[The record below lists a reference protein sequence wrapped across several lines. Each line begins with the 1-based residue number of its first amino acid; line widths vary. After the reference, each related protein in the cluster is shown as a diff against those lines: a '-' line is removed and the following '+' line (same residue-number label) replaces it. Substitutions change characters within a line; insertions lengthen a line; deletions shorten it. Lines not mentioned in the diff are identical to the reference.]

1 MITMAISGR
10 HGHVPIAGVIPLEFR
25 LLLLVVC
32 VMIGVVLM
40 DGFVVRLCGV
50 LLLPMILQ
58 VLFCRGRVRL
68 WAVGAL
74 SARSILLLLVSL
86 IRLML
91 SIDAEGLQNCS
102 GLESDRTCRRSPL
115 PPPEHASL
123 DAYVT
128 LCRRR
133 WNRAKRSGAD
143 QEALLVQA
151 W

>member
-10 HGHVPIAGVIPLEFR
+10 HGHAPVAEVIPLEFW

-58 VLFCRGRVRL
+58 VLFCHGRVRL

-74 SARSILLLLVSL
+74 SARSILLLL
-86 IRLML
+86 
-91 SIDAEGLQNCS
+91 
-102 GLESDRTCRRSPL
+102 
-115 PPPEHASL
+115 
-123 DAYVT
+123 
-128 LCRRR
+128 
-133 WNRAKRSGAD
+133 
-143 QEALLVQA
+143 
-151 W
+151 

>member
-102 GLESDRTCRRSPL
+102 GRYWSRTERVVVLPSRRRSML
-115 PPPEHASL
+115 H
-123 DAYVT
+123 
-128 LCRRR
+128 
-133 WNRAKRSGAD
+133 
-143 QEALLVQA
+143 
-151 W
+151 